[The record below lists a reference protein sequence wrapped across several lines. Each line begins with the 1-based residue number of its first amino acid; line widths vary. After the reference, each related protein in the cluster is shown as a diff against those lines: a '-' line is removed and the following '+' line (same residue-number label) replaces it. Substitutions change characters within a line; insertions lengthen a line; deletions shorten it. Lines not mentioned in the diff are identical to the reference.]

1 MAKHRKEDVKKTEV
15 KRKKKIWVSILAP
28 KQFNNIEIGE
38 TLCEEPKQLLGRN
51 IDVNLMVLTNDPK
64 KQNVFVKLLV
74 NEVKDDK
81 VYTGFVGYSISPS
94 YIRRVSKRAKIKFDE
109 SFVCISKDNVN
120 VRIKV
125 LVLFKNRLKSSV
137 ASLMRKEIR
146 DYVSEVVKNNEFE
159 KIVNLGLNQGLQKD
173 IKSKIN
179 KVYPA
184 LSCMVR
190 EVSR

>member
-1 MAKHRKEDVKKTEV
+1 MAKE
-15 KRKKKIWVSILAP
+15 KKKKWYSIIAP
-28 KQFNNIEIGE
+28 KLLNSIEVGE
-38 TLCEEPKQLLGRN
+38 TYAYDLGFIN
-51 IDVNLMVLTNDPK
+51 GKSFEVNLMGLTGDPK

-159 KIVNLGLNQGLQKD
+159 KVVNLGLNQGLQKD

-190 EVSR
+190 EVSK